1 MCVCVLL
8 LAQWGE
14 KGKLGG
20 GGGATA
26 ESETYPQP
34 FRFGRRIKAHFSF
47 YKQQVK
53 VGHSL
58 KYEIMTSAVLP
69 SSLLVRTKQQQ
80 KQSCGF

>member
-1 MCVCVLL
+1 MTLWICVCVCVLL

-47 YKQQVK
+47 YKQQQQL
-53 VGHSL
+53 GPLSFCL
-58 KYEIMTSAVLP
+58 KNASEGRPFS
-69 SSLLVRTKQQQ
+69 
-80 KQSCGF
+80 